1 MLTPELIKTLEKKW
15 DNCWP
20 VSDLRPFALLDLISY
35 IFFIKKLDDW
45 ELIHPKVKS
54 SGFDNFI
61 YTNEIEEF
69 TWSKLQKMD
78 AKEIQQLFNKDHGVI
93 DLMKNYSS
101 LNSLYS
107 DYFKAPLL
115 IAPTAK
121 LIFNAVEIINIIETS
136 DEINQAAII
145 EFLFNKLKRTSQNKQ
160 EFVPEPISKLMAS
173 LAAPTVKDTI
183 LDPCAGNGSLL
194 INSKKY
200 IEKQAYS
207 EKQQS
212 TIKLLET
219 NLIGIESDLVLLRM
233 AAMNMSLH
241 GIKNPNIHTEPTQND
256 DFKNNYSLILSAL
269 MHSQNQNNQLN
280 QNETNNLERENLLL
294 TGILENLNEDGRA
307 VILVPQDLL
316 KSDNP
321 LIIKN
326 RKNLVGHFNLEAVI
340 TLGQQSDSIF
350 SGAGILIF
358 NKSAVK
364 TTENVWFCKW
374 GIEKK
379 KNRRNVEGNN
389 NYEENEN
396 EEFSE
401 VTEILDKWRN
411 RKEFKKEPSRNS
423 FYISAKYFKNN
434 NYKLSFNDY
443 KLIRQDVE
451 TDKETENDAPVEIE
465 TIITAKNENLV
476 EFFEGSPQLPEMKKK
491 SRTAPILITL
501 IILILGGGALYWL
514 YLKGN
519 FNNLFSKD
527 TITSSASKIPTST
540 DSGRPNGDTS
550 KINNSDLANDAK
562 RDSASELSTKYKVV
576 KKAWFYYEPNPDR
589 IKPLYIPEGK
599 NVILRPTEEE
609 NGFVYVVY
617 KNSRGEETH
626 GWLNKKDLRPVE

>member
-1 MLTPELIKTLEKKW
+1 MLTPQLEKTLVTKW

-61 YTNEIEEF
+61 YSNEIEEF
-69 TWSKLQKMD
+69 TWSKLQKLD
-78 AKEIQQLFNKDHGVI
+78 AREIQLLFNKDHGVI

-115 IAPTAK
+115 IAPTPK
-121 LIFNAVEIINIIETS
+121 LIFNAIEIINIIETS
-136 DEINQAAII
+136 DKINQGAII
-145 EFLFNKLKRTSQNKQ
+145 EFLFNKLKGTGQTKQ
-160 EFVPEPISKLMAS
+160 EFIPEPISKLMVS
-173 LAAPTVKDTI
+173 LAGPTVKDTI
-183 LDPCAGNGSLL
+183 LDPSAGNGSLL
-194 INSKKY
+194 INTHQY
-200 IEKQAYS
+200 IERHTHSAA
-207 EKQQS
+207 QQS
-212 TIKLLET
+212 TINLLET
-219 NLIGIESDLVLLRM
+219 NLIGIESDLVLLRL
-233 AAMNMSLH
+233 AAMNMTLH
-241 GIKNPNIHTEPTQND
+241 GIKNPNIHVEPSQNEN
-256 DFKNNYSLILSAL
+256 FINNYSLILSAL
-269 MHSQNQNNQLN
+269 MHSQNPLNQVN
-280 QNETNNLERENLLL
+280 QNEANNLERENLLL
-294 TGILENLNEDGRA
+294 TCILENLSDDGRA

-326 RKNLVGHFNLEAVI
+326 RKNIVAHYNLEAVI

-358 NKSAVK
+358 NKSATR

-379 KNRRNVEGNN
+379 KNRKNLEENN
-389 NYEENEN
+389 NSKENEN

-423 FYISAKYFKNN
+423 FYISAKYFKTN

-451 TDKETENDAPVEIE
+451 TDNERENHSSTETG

-476 EFFEGSPQLPEMKKK
+476 EFFEGSPQLPETKKK
-491 SRTAPILITL
+491 RRTAPIIITL
-501 IILILGGGALYWL
+501 IILILGAGTFYWF

-519 FNNLFSKD
+519 FNNLLSRDK
-527 TITSSASKIPTST
+527 ITSSVSKIRAAN
-540 DSGRPNGDTS
+540 DSEGPKGDTTE
-550 KINNSDLANDAK
+550 INNSNSANNATP
-562 RDSASELSTKYKVV
+562 DSTSELSTKYKVV
-576 KKAWFYYEPNPDR
+576 NKAWFYYEPNPSK

-599 NVILRPTEEE
+599 NVILSPTEEE